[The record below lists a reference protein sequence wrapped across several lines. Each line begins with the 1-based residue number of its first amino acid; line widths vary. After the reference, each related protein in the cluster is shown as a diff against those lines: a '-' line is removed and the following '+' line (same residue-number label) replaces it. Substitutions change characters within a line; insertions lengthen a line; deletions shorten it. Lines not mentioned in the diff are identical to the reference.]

1 MPSAEQIERGLNQ
14 FLSFFGYSVALV
26 TFLGKFFLVIPKV
39 FMVTIIVTFMV
50 LAMATSLTQ
59 AIMVVLLIIIVVAV
73 TIIVAALAS
82 IASVEPFLRPII
94 SSSSTSA
101 LPSSP
106 SSS

>member
-1 MPSAEQIERGLNQ
+1 MPSAEQVERGLNQ
-14 FLSFFGYSVALV
+14 FLSFLGYGVALV
-26 TFLGKFFLVIPKV
+26 EFLEQFLLVIPKV

-73 TIIVAALAS
+73 TIIVAALVS
-82 IASVEPFLRPII
+82 IASVEPLLRPII